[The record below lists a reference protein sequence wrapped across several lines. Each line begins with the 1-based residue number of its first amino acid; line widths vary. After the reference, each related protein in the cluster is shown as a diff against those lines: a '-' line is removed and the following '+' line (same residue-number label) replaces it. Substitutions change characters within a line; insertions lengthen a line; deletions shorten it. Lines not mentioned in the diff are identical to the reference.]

1 MRYIIRSIGLLLV
14 MLSFIST
21 AFADVPSVWPPD
33 KPGRRPRLPVVKYYE
48 QRNADITILKKT
60 KEPVFFLRVTLPGPC
75 SWSYTVDNHATGER
89 FVSNTFR
96 NTDIHAV
103 TEEKELELSLP
114 PEGRKFTYTVSA
126 KFTLYGFRDTRFG
139 PKLYYTPRVNKS
151 LRLRYAARRYELENV
166 NGRYRLQETD

>member
-1 MRYIIRSIGLLLV
+1 MRYVIKSIGFLLV

-21 AFADVPSVWPPD
+21 AFADVPIPIVRPPYN
-33 KPGRRPRLPVVKYYE
+33 PGRWPRPPVVKYYE
-48 QRNADITILKKT
+48 QRNADLTILKKS

-75 SWSYTVDNHATGER
+75 TWSYTVNNHATGER
-89 FVSNTFR
+89 FVSETFKNTEK
-96 NTDIHAV
+96 NTE

-139 PKLYYTPRVNKS
+139 PKIYYGSKEKKKFAARTYEMENINGRF
-151 LRLRYAARRYELENV
+151 RLREIE
-166 NGRYRLQETD
+166 

>member
-1 MRYIIRSIGLLLV
+1 M
-14 MLSFIST
+14 
-21 AFADVPSVWPPD
+21 
-33 KPGRRPRLPVVKYYE
+33 
-48 QRNADITILKKT
+48 
-60 KEPVFFLRVTLPGPC
+60 
-75 SWSYTVDNHATGER
+75 
-89 FVSNTFR
+89 SNTFR